1 VREGPAEQG
10 AQMCPD
16 LGCAYACMY
25 VYVYGHVCVCVW
37 DRERVCVRVRE
48 NLQSRCAD
56 LS

>member
-37 DRERVCVRVRE
+37 DSESLCACEREPAE
-48 NLQSRCAD
+48 
-56 LS
+56 